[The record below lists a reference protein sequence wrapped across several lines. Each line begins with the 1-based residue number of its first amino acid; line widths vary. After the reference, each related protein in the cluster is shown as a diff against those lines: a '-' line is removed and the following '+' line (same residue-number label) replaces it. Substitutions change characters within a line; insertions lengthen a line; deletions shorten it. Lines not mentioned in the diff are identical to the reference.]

1 MNIVYNSDNYWVVEY
16 PAGHGFELVDKHMS
30 RGTFFQGDAAERFA
44 QSMNDAIA
52 EDASVE
58 HVDEF
63 LGNFDVLMNVPVVY
77 H

>member
-1 MNIVYNSDNYWVVEY
+1 MDIIYNSERYWVVEY
-16 PAGHGFELVDKHMS
+16 PAGFGYELVDKRS
-30 RGTFFQGDAAERFA
+30 ARGTYFQGDVAEKFA
-44 QSMNDAIA
+44 ISMKLALA

-63 LGNFDVLMNVPVVY
+63 LDNFDVLMNVPVVY

>member
-16 PAGHGFELVDKHMS
+16 PAGNGLELIDKHS
-30 RGTFFQGDAAERFA
+30 ARSTFFQGDVAEKFV
-44 QSMNDAIA
+44 QSMRAAIA

-63 LGNFDVLMNVPVVY
+63 LGNFNVLLNVPVVY